1 MRNLNIFL
9 TLSFVILSRIYL
21 FAGEGM
27 WIPMLLQQMNE
38 KEMKEMGMKITAEDI
53 YSINKSSLKDA
64 IVLFGRGC
72 TGEIISN
79 KGYCLPTITVGMV
92 IYKSIVVLIMII
104 SQMVFGL

>member
-38 KEMKEMGMKITAEDI
+38 KEMKEIVSALHSLDRKILTSATHKEEVPGFLEF
-53 YSINKSSLKDA
+53 N
-64 IVLFGRGC
+64 
-72 TGEIISN
+72 N
-79 KGYCLPTITVGMV
+79 TIT
-92 IYKSIVVLIMII
+92 
-104 SQMVFGL
+104 